1 MGCLLLTW
9 CTLLYIYT
17 YIHNIYIIHNVFAI
31 VFKSKHKV
39 YQIISLPKIGKHATA
54 LNFGEKQNQV
64 LPASDGEFMFAR
76 LEDVKKRALLCEINL
91 ASILMQ
97 FHTKLP
103 RTALKL

>member
-1 MGCLLLTW
+1 MWNNWT
-9 CTLLYIYT
+9 TT
-17 YIHNIYIIHNVFAI
+17 
-31 VFKSKHKV
+31 
-39 YQIISLPKIGKHATA
+39 

-103 RTALKL
+103 RAAFKL